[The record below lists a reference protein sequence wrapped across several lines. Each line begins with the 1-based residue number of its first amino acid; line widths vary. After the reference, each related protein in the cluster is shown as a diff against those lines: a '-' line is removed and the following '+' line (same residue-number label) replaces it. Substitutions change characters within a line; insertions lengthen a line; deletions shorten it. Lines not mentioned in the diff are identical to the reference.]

1 MKIWSDCMNRDG
13 LALRLDDSPKMDG
26 CTALRGV
33 RVHCQCASWFP
44 LARVLAPEQL
54 QSASLK
60 SVLPSCRGKSWI
72 VYAL

>member
-1 MKIWSDCMNRDG
+1 MIWRDCMNRDS
-13 LALRLDDSPKMDG
+13 LALKLDDSLKMD
-26 CTALRGV
+26 CSTALPCV
-33 RVHCQCASWFP
+33 RVQCQWICWFP
-44 LARVLAPEQL
+44 LARALASEQL